1 MTQHV
6 FSQINTDRIDTNQW
20 QKAPN
25 YGMILIAILEPFL
38 KRVPRY
44 ERKKKRQPWSCVA
57 MRMAKYW
64 GYISCILIMLDGVD
78 IYVTQATLFHQIH
91 VVNILENSWY

>member
-1 MTQHV
+1 MTQHA
-6 FSQINTDRIDTNQW
+6 FRQTNTDRIDANQW

-25 YGMILIAILEPFL
+25 YGMISIAILEPFL

-57 MRMAKYW
+57 KCR
-64 GYISCILIMLDGVD
+64 GTRGIP
-78 IYVTQATLFHQIH
+78 
-91 VVNILENSWY
+91 NSLNVALKK